1 MGHLWFY
8 WDNSKTLL
16 FSYCLDNRKNTTI
29 SLSVWNYKLQ
39 LQLKIKKRM
48 QNLVCS
54 YLVLRGSGGPLP
66 CSFFTKSSL
75 LRRKTSLSFPSEPL
89 RWRAPVPSWR
99 HIQNFVHIQLK
110 TDKGWIF
117 TMIQWI
123 VNSLFCKDYK
133 QTNHFVFQGHY
144 FMHLIKLHYMEN
156 THATTFSQVLLQ
168 IYGNMWIRLSVILK
182 TSCGVD
188 RKIK

>member
-1 MGHLWFY
+1 M
-8 WDNSKTLL
+8 
-16 FSYCLDNRKNTTI
+16 
-29 SLSVWNYKLQ
+29 
-39 LQLKIKKRM
+39 
-48 QNLVCS
+48 CS

-110 TDKGWIF
+110 TDMGWIF

-123 VNSLFCKDYK
+123 VISLFCKDYR
-133 QTNHFVFQGHY
+133 QINHFVFLVHY
-144 FMHLIKLHYMEN
+144 FMQLIKLDCMDN
-156 THATTFSQVLLQ
+156 TYATTCIQVLLQ
-168 IYGNMWIRLSVILK
+168 IYGNMWLRRSMILK
-182 TSCGVD
+182 RSCGVD
-188 RKIK
+188 RKIEWASVNVPD

>member
-1 MGHLWFY
+1 M
-8 WDNSKTLL
+8 
-16 FSYCLDNRKNTTI
+16 
-29 SLSVWNYKLQ
+29 
-39 LQLKIKKRM
+39 M
-48 QNLVCS
+48 QHFVCS

-123 VNSLFCKDYK
+123 VNSLFCKDYR
-133 QTNHFVFQGHY
+133 QINHFIFQVHY
-144 FMHLIKLHYMEN
+144 FMQRLKLNCAY
-156 THATTFSQVLLQ
+156 ATTFNQVLLQ
-168 IYGNMWIRLSVILK
+168 IYGNMWIRLSMILK
-182 TSCGVD
+182 TSFGVD
-188 RKIK
+188 RKIEWAGVNVPD

>member
-1 MGHLWFY
+1 
-8 WDNSKTLL
+8 
-16 FSYCLDNRKNTTI
+16 
-29 SLSVWNYKLQ
+29 
-39 LQLKIKKRM
+39 M
-48 QNLVCS
+48 QHLVCS

-89 RWRAPVPSWR
+89 RWRTPVPSWR

-123 VNSLFCKDYK
+123 ISSFFCKDYR
-133 QTNHFVFQGHY
+133 QINHFVYQGCY
-144 FMHLIKLHYMEN
+144 FMQLIKFDCMDST
-156 THATTFSQVLLQ
+156 THTTTFIQVQYCL
-168 IYGNMWIRLSVILK
+168 
-182 TSCGVD
+182 D
-188 RKIK
+188 RKPVYKRHLLNFFLKWYTSRRLC